1 MNFKYPPGIQWT
13 ASMGKTLFNA
23 VTAII
28 LAVTFALVGFVP
40 WTNQIAFAQVLPPE
54 VLRKD
59 ATELT
64 TEVNGA
70 VSLDLPFEN
79 TDDFDFATRGFID
92 KLPDTWKIPEDG
104 SIWNLE
110 QYQFLLDKDGTVAEI
125 PTGEEKQ
132 DQLPLAPA
140 SVNPSL
146 WRISQLNMQHGLY
159 EVKPG
164 IYQLRGYDL
173 AEMTLVEGDNGWI
186 LIDPLTSNETA
197 EAALLLANR
206 NIGKEAGVNTTSM
219 VLPKH
224 KDLDFLDFTYDPDL
238 DKDEIEQIKEFFPVS
253 AVIYTHSH
261 VDHYAGV
268 EGIIDAADV
277 KSESNPGGVPVYAP
291 EGFFEEAIS
300 ENVLAGNVMTRRASY
315 MYGNLILKDKKGQV
329 DGGLGKTTSAGTS
342 SLIAPTDIIDTTGEK
357 VTVDGVDIIFQN
369 VPGSE
374 APAEMMFYFPEYH
387 ALCASEDATHTMH
400 NLYTLRG
407 AKVRDPLGWSKYL
420 SETIELFGDNVEVVF
435 ASHHWPTW
443 DNPDTEDKNEVVEY
457 LKKQRDLYKYIHDQ
471 TLRLANEG
479 QTMLEIAE
487 ELQLPDSL
495 AKEWYN
501 RGYYGTLNHNVK
513 AVYQRYLGWFDGNPA
528 NLYMLP
534 PEKSGYKYID
544 YMGGP
549 EIAITKAQEEFNNVK
564 TETDTDKDQGIDTYR
579 WVAKVMSDVVFG
591 YCKGIDPP
599 FNSSPAYCQAAQRL
613 EADALEQLGYMSESG
628 PWRNFFLTGAQE
640 LRIGVLDNIN
650 APQAPNLDN
659 LHAMTSEMLFDYMS
673 IRLNGPEAAKKE
685 EENLEGYTFNIIFP
699 DVNEEYLLSVENG
712 VLNYKD
718 KLEVDPTTTI
728 IINRPEFD
736 SLIFGSKQIPPL
748 NPTSAANKAVQQLMC
763 SPAQTSRDGGQK
775 YVCTTMGD
783 TSEPKVGDD
792 GDSQYVNFTYS
803 GDLNAFEDFL
813 GLLDNFEFWF
823 NIVLP

>member
-1 MNFKYPPGIQWT
+1 MNFKYPPDIQW
-13 ASMGKTLFNA
+13 AARIGKTLFNA
-23 VTAII
+23 MTAII
-28 LAVTFALVGFVP
+28 LSVTFFLVGCIP
-40 WTNQIAFAQVLPPE
+40 WTNQVNAITFTQVPP
-54 VLRKD
+54 K
-59 ATELT
+59 APTALT
-64 TEVNGA
+64 TSENAA
-70 VSLDLPFEN
+70 VLDDLPFEN

-92 KLPDTWKIPEDG
+92 KLPDTWKIPESPNPIKDG

-110 QYQFLLDKDGTVAEI
+110 QYQFLLDKNGEVAEI
-125 PTGEEKQ
+125 PTGVEEKN
-132 DQLPLAPA
+132 QLPDAPD

-164 IYQLRGYDL
+164 IYQVRGYDL
-173 AEMTLVEGDNGWI
+173 AEITLVEGDNGWI

-197 EAALLLANR
+197 EAALLLANS
-206 NIGKEAGVNTTSM
+206 NIGKEAGENTASM

-224 KDLDFLDFTYDPDL
+224 PNLTADPTATPEEL
-238 DKDEIEQIKEFFPVS
+238 KALFPVS
-253 AVIYTHSH
+253 AVIHTHSH

-268 EGIIDAADV
+268 EGIIDPANV
-277 KSESNPGGVPVYAP
+277 KSDSNPTGIPIYAP

-315 MYGNLILKDKKGQV
+315 MYGNLISKNENGQV

-342 SLIAPTDIIDTTGEK
+342 SLIAPTDIIHTTGERI
-357 VTVDGVDIIFQN
+357 TVDGVDIIFQN

-407 AKVRDPLGWSKYL
+407 AKVRDALGWSKYL
-420 SETIELFGDNVEVVF
+420 SETIELFGDDAQVVF

-443 DNPDTEDKNEVVEY
+443 DEPDTEDKNEVVEY

-471 TLRLANEG
+471 TLRLANQG

-534 PEKSGYKYID
+534 PEKSGYKYIQ

-549 EIAITKAQEEFNNVK
+549 DTAIAKAQEEFN
-564 TETDTDKDQGIDTYR
+564 TPQGIDTYR

-591 YCKGIDPP
+591 YCKQPPENGIDPGLVLIH
-599 FNSSPAYCQAAQRL
+599 AYCTEAQNL

-628 PWRNFFLTGAQE
+628 PWRNFFLTGARE
-640 LRIGVLDNIN
+640 LRNGIPNYLP
-650 APQAPNLDN
+650 APQAPSLNN
-659 LHAMTSEMLFDYMS
+659 LHTMTSEMLFDYMS
-673 IRLNGPEAAKKE
+673 IRLNGPEAANYE
-685 EENLEGYTFNIIFP
+685 YTFNIIFP
-699 DVNEEYLLSVENG
+699 DVNEQYLLSVENG

-718 KLEVDPTTTI
+718 KLEVNPNTTI

-736 SLIFGSKQIPPL
+736 SLIFGEKEIPPQ
-748 NPTSAANKAVQQLMC
+748 NPTPGANKAIQQLIC
-763 SPAQTSRDGGQK
+763 SPAQTSRNASQQ
-775 YVCTTMGD
+775 YVCTTMGN
-783 TSEPKVGDD
+783 TSKPEIGNNQNEPE
-792 GDSQYVNFTYS
+792 YVDFTYS
-803 GDLNAFEDFL
+803 GDLNAFQNFL
-813 GLLDNFEFWF
+813 DLLDEFEFWF

>member
-40 WTNQIAFAQVLPPE
+40 WTNQIAFAE

-59 ATELT
+59 ATDLT
-64 TEVNGA
+64 TQVNGA
-70 VSLDLPFEN
+70 VLQDLPFEN
-79 TDDFDFATRGFID
+79 TDDFDFATEGFID

-110 QYQFLLDKDGTVAEI
+110 QYQFLLDNKGEVAEI
-125 PTGEEKQ
+125 PTDADKLNL
-132 DQLPLAPA
+132 LPDVPP

-159 EVKPG
+159 EVTPG
-164 IYQLRGYDL
+164 IYQIRGYDL

-186 LIDPLTSNETA
+186 VIDPLTSNETA
-197 EAALLLANR
+197 EAALLLANK
-206 NIGKEAGVNTTSM
+206 NIGKEAGKNTVSM

-224 KDLDFLDFTYDPDL
+224 PDL
-238 DKDEIEQIKEFFPVS
+238 KAPLAIPAIYPLKDKLKALFPVS

-268 EGIIDAADV
+268 EGIIDPADV

-315 MYGNLILKDKKGQV
+315 MYGNLIPKNEKGQV

-374 APAEMMFYFPEYH
+374 APAEMMFYFPQYH

-443 DNPDTEDKNEVVEY
+443 DDEDTPENEVVEY

-495 AKEWYN
+495 AKAWYN

-534 PEKSGYKYID
+534 PEKLGYKYIE

-549 EIAITKAQEEFNNVK
+549 ESAIAKAQEEL
-564 TETDTDKDQGIDTYR
+564 TELERSFLFKIAVTPEKLDQGVDTYR

-613 EADALEQLGYMSESG
+613 EAKALEQLGYMSESG

-748 NPTSAANKAVQQLMC
+748 NPTSATNKAVQQLMC

-792 GDSQYVNFTYS
+792 GDVEYVDFTYS